1 MIEFVPYDMDA
12 HRDEF
17 IQMNI
22 EYLTRNLDALAEN
35 YQIDS
40 RAMVGRT
47 EKEMAH
53 GVLESFK
60 DLKSPMGVL
69 YIIFIDGKVGGMGA
83 IKKLSDKVGEL
94 KSMYIRP
101 QYRGKGYGKK
111 TVSKLL
117 DTGRELGCTIFRL
130 DTSKFMVT
138 AQHIYRLAGFVERDK
153 YPGSDVSAQ
162 WEPYWMWMEKKTE

>member
-1 MIEFVPYDMDA
+1 MIEFVPFDMDA

-47 EKEMAH
+47 EKEMAQ
-53 GVLESFK
+53 GILEAYK
-60 DLKSPMGVL
+60 DLKPPMGIL
-69 YIIFIDGKVGGMGA
+69 YIIIIEGKVGGMGA
-83 IKKLSDKVGEL
+83 IKKLSDNVGEL

-101 QYRGKGYGKK
+101 LYRGRGYGKK

-117 DTGRELGCTIFRL
+117 EIGKDLGVNIFRL

-153 YPGSDVSAQ
+153 YPGSDVGHQ
-162 WEPYWMWMEKKTE
+162 WEPYWMWMEKKY

>member
-1 MIEFVPYDMDA
+1 MKV
-12 HRDEF
+12 HKDEF
-17 IQMNI
+17 LQMNI
-22 EYLTRNLDALAEN
+22 EYLSHNLDALAEN

-47 EKEMAH
+47 EQEMAQ
-53 GVLESFK
+53 GVLQSFK
-60 DLKSPMGVL
+60 DLKPPKGLL
-69 YIIFIDGKVGGMGA
+69 YIIIIDGKIGGMGA
-83 IKKLSDKVGEL
+83 IKKLGDIVGEI

-111 TVSKLL
+111 TVSKLIE
-117 DTGRELGCTIFRL
+117 TGRELGCTIFRL

-153 YPGSDVSAQ
+153 YPGSDVSTQ
-162 WEPYWMWMEKKTE
+162 WEPYWMWMEKKTD